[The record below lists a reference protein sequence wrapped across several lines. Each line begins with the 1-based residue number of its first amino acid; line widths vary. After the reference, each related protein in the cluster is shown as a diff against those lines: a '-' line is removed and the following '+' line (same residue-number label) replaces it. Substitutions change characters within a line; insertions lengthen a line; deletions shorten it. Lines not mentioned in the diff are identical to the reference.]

1 MMNAARKWLGLL
13 AAGAATALAGQ
24 ALAGDF
30 ERMFFVKPGATAAAM
45 FDDRDACAVRASDLD
60 VEQAR
65 GYSDAEFGP
74 LAAMASALE
83 GDLVDGKVR
92 ATVRRVAL
100 ERCMERRGWLLAAP
114 PKDQEKALRKA
125 SRKRPDALD
134 AWLKANEP
142 KAPVAMPPGPAP
154 ASPPGTP
161 SSPSGSAPADPT

>member
-1 MMNAARKWLGLL
+1 LVNLARKWPRLL
-13 AAGAATALAGQ
+13 AFGGALALVGES
-24 ALAGDF
+24 AAGDF
-30 ERMFFVKPGATAAAM
+30 ERMFFLKRGATAAAM
-45 FDDRDACAVRASDLD
+45 FDDRDACAVRAENLD

-65 GYSDAEFGP
+65 GYSDGEFGA

-114 PKDQEKALRKA
+114 PKDQEKVLRKA
-125 SRKRPDALD
+125 SRKRPGVLD

-142 KAPVAMPPGPAP
+142 KAPAAP
-154 ASPPGTP
+154 TPPGTP
-161 SSPSGSAPADPT
+161 SFPPGSAPAGPT